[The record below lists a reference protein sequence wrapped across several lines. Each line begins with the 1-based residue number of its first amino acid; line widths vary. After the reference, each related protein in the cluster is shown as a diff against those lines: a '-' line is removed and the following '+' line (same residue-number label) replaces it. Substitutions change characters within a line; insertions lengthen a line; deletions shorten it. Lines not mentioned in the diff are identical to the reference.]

1 MVSAR
6 DAMTDDAA
14 DLAEQEEERRLAA
27 RAQGGDRQALGMLLR
42 KHGPRL
48 YRCVLLPKLGS
59 AALAE
64 DALSETYARVVERI
78 GQFRWQDC
86 GIYPWLRVVALR
98 IALDSLRRRKRE
110 TLYEPD
116 DLEREIDAAE
126 RSLGS
131 SGDANMLERRDLEDA
146 RARLEAALAKLHPR
160 YALAIRLRVLEERPR
175 EEVARE
181 LGVTVS
187 TFDVVLHR
195 SLASLKKVLAQSK
208 ETPDA

>member
-1 MVSAR
+1 
-6 DAMTDDAA
+6 MTDDSA

-27 RAQGGDRQALGMLLR
+27 RAQGGDRQALGSLLR

-126 RSLGS
+126 RSLGT
-131 SGDANMLERRDLEDA
+131 SGDADMLERRDLEDA

-160 YALAIRLRVLEERPR
+160 YALAIRLRVIEERPR

>member
-1 MVSAR
+1 
-6 DAMTDDAA
+6 
-14 DLAEQEEERRLAA
+14 
-27 RAQGGDRQALGMLLR
+27 
-42 KHGPRL
+42 
-48 YRCVLLPKLGS
+48 VLLPKLGS

-126 RSLGS
+126 RSLGT
-131 SGDANMLERRDLEDA
+131 SGDADMLERRDLEDA

-160 YALAIRLRVLEERPR
+160 YALAIRLRVIEERPR